1 MATPITQITKRQLT
15 PEEEK
20 EKKLGELETL
30 LVQQDQALNKILEI
44 TGELN
49 DAGILDAV
57 RAMVKARE
65 NLTGIAVHQASRE
78 PVTNLINNAMKAAA
92 VVTTIDPNTTGRV
105 MDSVKSG
112 LDEAE
117 LHRDTPKKV
126 GIFGLVKALRD
137 PDVNRSIRFGINFL
151 KGMGRE
157 LGRK

>member
-92 VVTTIDPNTTGRV
+92 VVTAIDPNTTARI
-105 MDSVKSG
+105 MNSVKSG

-117 LHRDTPKKV
+117 LHRDNPKKIGV
-126 GIFGLVKALRD
+126 LKLAKAVFD
-137 PDVNRSIRFGINFL
+137 PDINRSIRFGLNFL

>member
-92 VVTTIDPNTTGRV
+92 VVTTIDPNTTARV
-105 MDSVKSG
+105 MNSVKSG

-117 LHRDTPKKV
+117 LQRDNPKKV
-126 GIFGLVKALRD
+126 GVFRLIKALRD
-137 PDVNRSIRFGINFL
+137 PDINRSIRFGLNFL

>member
-20 EKKLGELETL
+20 QKKLDELETL
-30 LVQQDQALNKILEI
+30 LVQQDQALNKILDI

-65 NLTGIAVHQASRE
+65 NLTEIAVHQASRE

-92 VVTTIDPNTTGRV
+92 VVTAIDPNTTERV
-105 MDSVKSG
+105 MNSVKSG

-117 LHRDTPKKV
+117 TQRNNPKKIGV
-126 GIFGLVKALRD
+126 FGLEKALRD
-137 PDVNRSIRFGINFL
+137 PDVNRSIRFGLNFL

>member
-1 MATPITQITKRQLT
+1 MATPITQIHKRQLT

-49 DAGILDAV
+49 DAGVLDAV

-65 NLTGIAVHQASRE
+65 KLTGIAVHQASRE

-92 VVTTIDPNTTGRV
+92 VVTAIDPNTTARV
-105 MDSVKSG
+105 MNSVKSG

-117 LHRDTPKKV
+117 LHRDNPKKIGV
-126 GIFGLVKALRD
+126 IKLAQAIFD
-137 PDVNRSIRFGINFL
+137 PDINRSIRFGLNFL
-151 KGMGRE
+151 KGMGRD

>member
-1 MATPITQITKRQLT
+1 MATPITQISKRQLT

-92 VVTTIDPNTTGRV
+92 VVTAIDPNTTARL
-105 MDSVKSG
+105 MDSVKGG

-117 LHRDTPKKV
+117 LHRDNPKKIGV
-126 GIFGLVKALRD
+126 FGLVKALRD
-137 PDVNRSIRFGINFL
+137 PDVNRSLKFGINFL
-151 KGMGRE
+151 RGMGRE